1 MIFRVF
7 TEVFAQPKYLALAAG
22 PSIVVFVLATW
33 LPNLRLIAT
42 VIASANTSLSEKVG
56 VPISLIGSI
65 TTNFTTLAA
74 VYTVLIA
81 FLFGVYL
88 VLFVY
93 YLKKKRAGAQR
104 GEVAIGF
111 FGFASGVLGIGC
123 AACGSVLLTGTLAL
137 FGTATA
143 LSFLPLGG
151 AEFGILGAVLLALA
165 VYVTAKQIANP
176 NVCPVGLST
185 IK

>member
-7 TEVFAQPKYLALAAG
+7 AKVFVQPKYLALAAG
-22 PSIVVFVLATW
+22 TSIIVFVLATW

-42 VIASANTSLSEKVG
+42 IIGSTNTSLSEKVG
-56 VPISLIGSI
+56 VPVSLTGSI
-65 TTNFTTLAA
+65 ATNFTTLAA

-81 FLFGVYL
+81 FLFGMYL
-88 VLFVY
+88 ALFVY
-93 YLKKKRAGAQR
+93 YFQKKRAGAQR

-111 FGFASGVLGIGC
+111 FGLASGILGIGC

-143 LSFLPLGG
+143 LTFLPLGG
-151 AEFGILGAVLLALA
+151 AEFGILGTVLLALA

-176 NVCPVGLST
+176 NVCPAGLT
-185 IK
+185 IIN